1 MNSNKKTNII
11 ILILMCLSLAGLLVV
26 YPRLPQVIP
35 THWNFKG
42 EADGYGSRNTM
53 FRLWG
58 LMLAIN
64 LLFLIVARID
74 PRSDNYRR
82 FTRVYNI
89 FRIIFTVFMIG
100 MLVIITVLALD
111 PDAFN
116 INMRIMP
123 MLGLMFALIGNY
135 LPKCKHNYSFGIK
148 TPWTLASEN
157 VWNKTHRMAAPIWI
171 VCGVLFMIMGF
182 LPARLIGETGMLIIT
197 FVLLGP
203 MVIVPMVYS
212 YIEFKKEK
220 AENEKNN

>member
-1 MNSNKKTNII
+1 
-11 ILILMCLSLAGLLVV
+11 
-26 YPRLPQVIP
+26 
-35 THWNFKG
+35 
-42 EADGYGSRNTM
+42 M